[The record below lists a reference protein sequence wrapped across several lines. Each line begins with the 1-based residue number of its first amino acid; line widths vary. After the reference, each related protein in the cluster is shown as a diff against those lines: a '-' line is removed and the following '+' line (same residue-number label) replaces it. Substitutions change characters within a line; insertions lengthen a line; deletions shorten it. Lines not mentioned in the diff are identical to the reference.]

1 MLISKPRK
9 QKQMKSTRKKQ
20 NGRAQTVTNVPI
32 PRNFLAN
39 NVSGIKQHC
48 RQKLTYTFS
57 ASQSMSIAGTYYEPV
72 VLYLNSPYYPAPAI
86 GTASSNGFVKWMQF
100 YSKCYATSA
109 RVRIV
114 ASNASPSFLGTTSSQ
129 PTTILVG
136 TVVTTNATSLSSS
149 SYAIN
154 QGLSQY
160 RVIQYS
166 PDTWTFDQ
174 SINISKFVDKPDIL
188 DDPQYFCTSSA
199 GPTQIVCLHLFSQV
213 LASSVSALSGS
224 LVYTAEITYDCTFLD
239 PLPFS

>member
-1 MLISKPRK
+1 MLVKTKQTPKRK
-9 QKQMKSTRKKQ
+9 TPKRNPNSGQVTR
-20 NGRAQTVTNVPI
+20 VPI
-32 PRNFLAN
+32 PRNFLSN
-39 NVSGIKQHC
+39 NISGIKQHS
-48 RQKLTYTFS
+48 RQQLSYTFS

-86 GTASSNGFVKWMQF
+86 GTASANGFVKWMAF

-109 RVRIV
+109 RIRIQF
-114 ASNASPSFLGTTSSQ
+114 ANASPSFLGTTSSQ

-136 TVVTTNATSLSSS
+136 TVVTTNATSLASSN
-149 SYAIN
+149 YAIN

-160 RVIQYS
+160 KVLQSS
-166 PDTWTFDQ
+166 PDTYTFEQ
-174 SINISKFVDKPDIL
+174 SINISRFVDKPDIL

-199 GPTQIVCLHLFSQV
+199 GPTQVVCLHLFSQV
-213 LASSVSALSGS
+213 LASSVSASAGS